1 MKKDQPRYSYSEKE
15 ARDPLNVIGGAI
27 FSGDLD
33 ITHPIGFG
41 YTNENIAI
49 HKNTTSLLPTS
60 KNPYATVIAYNDA
73 PIISGYASETNQ
85 EKLKNTPALIADRRG
100 KGSIILFADDPNFR
114 ASWYG
119 TNKLF
124 LNSLFFSLV
133 FDPPRNN

>member
-15 ARDPLNVIGGAI
+15 ARDPINVIGGAI

-41 YTNENIAI
+41 YTHENIAI
-49 HKNTTSLLPTS
+49 HKNTTSLLPRS

-85 EKLKNTPALIADRRG
+85 QKLKNTPALIADRRG

-114 ASWYG
+114 ATWYG

-124 LNSLFFSLV
+124 LNAIFLG
-133 FDPPRNN
+133 NNIVVPTN